1 MAALG
6 TGNLTLLDWAKRL
19 DPDGKVPM
27 IAELL
32 SQKNAIIETMVA
44 REANDGTGHRI
55 TQRTALPTVSAR
67 SFNEGVSASKSTTA
81 QVVETIAMY
90 EAKSEVDVALA
101 RLNGNS
107 AAFRLSEAKAFIEA
121 MNIQVAGDL
130 FTASKAVSPSKFNG
144 LRTRYASTS
153 GDTGDNIVAMNT
165 QSGADCL
172 DCWLVVWG
180 DETCYTIFPKGSK
193 AGLGHYPLQDDYVQD
208 AASKEFFAHRDR
220 WTWDIGLAL
229 HDWRGVVR
237 GEVDRSVMLAAAKS
251 SSVIIDGMIEMTYR
265 TPLLSSGR
273 PAFYVG
279 RLLMQYLHHSA
290 RGGASYQLTVENVE
304 GKPKTTFLGIPVYL
318 CDALSAVATAAT

>member
-144 LRTRYASTS
+144 FRTRYASTS

-220 WTWDIGLAL
+220 WTWDIGLAV

-237 GEVDRSVMLAAAKS
+237 GSIDKDVLSKTGSLV
-251 SSVIIDGMIEMTYR
+251 IDGMITMTHR
-265 TPLLSSGR
+265 TPCLTMGR
-273 PAFYVG
+273 PVFYVG
-279 RLLMQYLHHSA
+279 RVLMQYLHHQA
-290 RGGASYQLTVENVE
+290 RAGASYMLTVDTVE
-304 GKPKTTFLGIPVYL
+304 GKPKTTFLGIPVVL
-318 CDALSAVATAAT
+318 NDALTTCNSVT